1 MALTARVALQRG
13 FFNLL
18 ANWELAAVVWVQTL
32 LMAVFMGL
40 GMLPLLWLAGVRN
53 LASALAMDAAAWQRW
68 STAATERFLASQGP
82 SLTSVGIALGASLV
96 IWTIGFILYC
106 YLQGGILAILVAAD
120 RQCPPGSARDR
131 ELFRVFSLQ
140 GIFGWG
146 RRYVWR
152 FFWLFNL
159 LLALYLVWI
168 LLLACLIGMAVFAA
182 QRWGGMAAFGLGC
195 GGALP
200 LLFGLLV
207 LGLAANLA
215 QVALPVA
222 EATVRGSLL
231 RAFQVLGRRLGAVLL
246 LTVLWILATI
256 TISIVVAITSFSLS
270 LLVGPGQALG
280 VALQVGTTLVEWLIG
295 SMLAVA
301 LMASMAALVHQRRD
315 VGP

>member
-1 MALTARVALQRG
+1 MALTARGAIQRG
-13 FFNLL
+13 FFNLR

-32 LMAVFMGL
+32 LMVVFMGL
-40 GMLPLLWLAGVRN
+40 GVLPLFWLLGVRN

-68 STAATERFLASQGP
+68 SSAATERFLASQGP
-82 SLTSVGIALGASLV
+82 SLTSLWFALGATFV

-120 RQCPPGSARDR
+120 RQCPPGSTRDW
-131 ELFRVFSLQ
+131 ELFRVFSLR
-140 GIFGWG
+140 GLFGWG

-159 LLALYLVWI
+159 LMALYLVWI
-168 LLLACLIGMAVFAA
+168 LLVVCLVALAAFAA
-182 QRWGGMAAFGLGC
+182 QRWGGMAAFGMGC

-222 EATVRGSLL
+222 EATVRGSLR
-231 RAFQVLGRRLGAVLL
+231 RAFQVLGRRLGAVVL

-270 LLVGPGQALG
+270 LLSGQGQALE
-280 VALQVGTTLVEWLIG
+280 VTLRVGTTLIEWLIG

-301 LMASMAALVHQRRD
+301 FMASMSALVQSRRD
-315 VGP
+315 VRL